1 MADKGH
7 GPDQSERSRR
17 DASKDDDVQGHRFSE
32 DLTGDD
38 VQGHRFSEDLTG
50 DDVQGHRF
58 SEDLTGD
65 DDVAGHVQMT
75 DEEEDTHPRSRG

>member
-1 MADKGH
+1 MKAANPRADHKGERMAEKEH
-7 GPDQSERSRR
+7 GPDQSESSRR

-38 VQGHRFSEDLTG
+38 VQGHRFSEDVTG
-50 DDVQGHRF
+50 G
-58 SEDLTGD
+58 

>member
-1 MADKGH
+1 MPEKEH
-7 GPDQSERSRR
+7 GSERSERSRR
-17 DASKDDDVQGHRFSE
+17 DESTDDDVQGHRFSE
-32 DLTGDD
+32 DLTGD
-38 VQGHRFSEDLTG
+38 

>member
-1 MADKGH
+1 MAEKEH

-17 DASKDDDVQGHRFSE
+17 DSSKD
-32 DLTGDD
+32 DD